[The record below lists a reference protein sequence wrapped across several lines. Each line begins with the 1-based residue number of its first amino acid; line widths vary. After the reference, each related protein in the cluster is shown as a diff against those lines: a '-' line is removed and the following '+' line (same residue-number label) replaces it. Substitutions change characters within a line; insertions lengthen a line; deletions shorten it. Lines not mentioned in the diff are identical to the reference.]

1 MNKDQLLRML
11 DAFLSQSGLYHHEA
25 LPGDLLSLL
34 RKSGIEAEFLKEFV
48 KMQSQYDVLGRAQAE
63 QLRQYERIDDRL
75 YSLHIDKGRK
85 FNIRILIY
93 RISFMITQI
102 MELVIYIDIL
112 IFNLIKNVFILRKRF
127 FIGFFY

>member
-1 MNKDQLLRML
+1 MIFHKYELFSFFKFFKLCFKT
-11 DAFLSQSGLYHHEA
+11 FLTY
-25 LPGDLLSLL
+25 
-34 RKSGIEAEFLKEFV
+34 GIE
-48 KMQSQYDVLGRAQAE
+48 
-63 QLRQYERIDDRL
+63 
-75 YSLHIDKGRK
+75 